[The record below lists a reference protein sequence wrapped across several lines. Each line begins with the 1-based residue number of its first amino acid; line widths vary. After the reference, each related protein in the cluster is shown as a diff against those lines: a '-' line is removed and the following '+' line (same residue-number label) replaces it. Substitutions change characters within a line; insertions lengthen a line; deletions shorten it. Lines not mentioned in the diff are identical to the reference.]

1 MYSQRTFTCEILNVE
16 VCQLIFTTIITK
28 QIAQQDDLTQTP
40 NTTNMNPKRYN
51 NMPPHQQRR
60 NTSYRPNDGQSQQN
74 YNQPPNRGRPGPGF
88 SQGRQQRGDP

>member
-1 MYSQRTFTCEILNVE
+1 
-16 VCQLIFTTIITK
+16 
-28 QIAQQDDLTQTP
+28 
-40 NTTNMNPKRYN
+40 MNPKRYN